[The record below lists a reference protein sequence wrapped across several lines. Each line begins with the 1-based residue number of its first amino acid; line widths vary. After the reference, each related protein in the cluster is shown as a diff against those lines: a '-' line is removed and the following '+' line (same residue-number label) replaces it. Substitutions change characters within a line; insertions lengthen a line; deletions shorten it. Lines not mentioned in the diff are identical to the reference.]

1 MWVLSISTFHSV
13 VHCSVDK
20 WQHYLIEGRLYD
32 SIYLIPLLDNR
43 SSERP
48 NFTVSPVHCVL
59 IRGNVIWW
67 QVMIKGFCISKLHC
81 IFTAMCTDKKRQH
94 IYHME
99 GHSDSIN
106 HNFYGVGLS
115 LWQNPVSLRVSDDRY
130 IVLSFVLCGCI
141 AGILLASVIIFLIRR
156 NSRSKQKLAQLSSG
170 PTGEGNEPSQDYQVN
185 KIIIKIIISSLDNK
199 VDWSFLSSDW

>member
-1 MWVLSISTFHSV
+1 MWVLSISPTHSV
-13 VHCSVDK
+13 FTVVWANDSIIWLRVAYK
-20 WQHYLIEGRLYD
+20 TAFILIFLYLITGFLNIQISLYLQC
-32 SIYLIPLLDNR
+32 IVYWQ
-43 SSERP
+43 E
-48 NFTVSPVHCVL
+48 
-59 IRGNVIWW
+59 VIWW
-67 QVMIKGFCISKLHC
+67 QVMIKGICISKLHC
-81 IFTAMCTDKKRQH
+81 IFTAMCTDKKGQH

-106 HNFYGVGLS
+106 HNFYDVGLS

>member
-20 WQHYLIEGRLYD
+20 WQHYLIEGRVYD
-32 SIYLIPLLDNR
+32 SIYLDIPLLDNR
-43 SSERP
+43 SSERL

-59 IRGNVIWW
+59 IEVIWW

-81 IFTAMCTDKKRQH
+81 IFTAMCTDKKGQH

-185 KIIIKIIISSLDNK
+185 KNTTPLITPPPQPSPPLPPPP
-199 VDWSFLSSDW
+199 